1 MVDGRESMASSFDRL
16 SSIDDRPIMNRRRF
30 LSTAAAVAATFPAGS
45 SFAAREER
53 WRVAVIGHTKRG
65 NYGHGLHTMWLGL
78 PETEIVAIADPDV
91 AGRESACAAVG
102 NAPGFADYREMLA
115 QVRPEIVVVAP
126 RHLDQH
132 RDMAVAAAEA
142 GALGIYCEKPF
153 CRTPAEADE
162 IVAACAANGTRL
174 AVAHRNR
181 FHPAVRET
189 GRAIADGA
197 IGQLL
202 EIRGRGREDTRGG
215 VQDLWVLGTHVLDLT
230 RCFGGEA
237 VACSAVLLQ
246 DGRPATREDI
256 RPGEEGVGPV
266 CGNQLHARYEMSSGV
281 PAYFDSIRNRVDPVA
296 NFGLQLIGTEGLIQ
310 LQIDA
315 EPLAHYVPG
324 NPFRPTAEPR
334 PWIPITSAGVGRP
347 EPVADMKE
355 QVEKHQ
361 YAARDLLAAIE
372 EQRPPLSSDTD
383 GRTVVEMIHAAL
395 ASHVRDGARVA
406 LPLSDRR
413 HALGGWSMDDGR

>member
-1 MVDGRESMASSFDRL
+1 M
-16 SSIDDRPIMNRRRF
+16 
-30 LSTAAAVAATFPAGS
+30 
-45 SFAAREER
+45 
-53 WRVAVIGHTKRG
+53 AVIGHTKRG

-78 PETEIVAIADPDV
+78 PETEVVAIADPEET
-91 AGRESACAAVG
+91 GREAARAAVG
-102 NAPGFADYREMLA
+102 NPPGFADYREMLA

-132 RDMAVAAAEA
+132 CDMAVAAVNA
-142 GALGIYCEKPF
+142 GARGIYCEKPF

-162 IVAACAANGTRL
+162 IVAACRTHGTRL
-174 AVAHRNR
+174 ALAHRNR
-181 FHPAVRET
+181 YHPAIREV
-189 GRAIADGA
+189 GRALADGA
-197 IGQLL
+197 IGRLL

-246 DGRPATREDI
+246 DNRPATRDDV
-256 RPGEEGVGPV
+256 RPGDEGVGPV
-266 CGNQLHARYEMSSGV
+266 CGNQLHARYELSSGV
-281 PAYFDSIRNRVDPVA
+281 PAYLDSIRNRVDPVA

-315 EPLAHYVPG
+315 EPLAHYAPS
-324 NPFRPTAEPR
+324 NPFRPAADPR
-334 PWIPITSAGVGRP
+334 PWIPISSAGIGRP
-347 EPVADMKE
+347 EPVADMQE

-372 EQRPPLSSDTD
+372 EDRPPLSSDTD
-383 GRTVVEMIHAAL
+383 GRAIVEMIHAAL
-395 ASHVRDGARVA
+395 ASHVQNGARVT
-406 LPLSDRR
+406 LPLENRR
-413 HALGGWSMDDGR
+413 HAFEGWSRDKSRESRE